1 MRSRIAL
8 ITVVALLVTGC
19 ANMNTTQQYT
29 LSGAA
34 LGAAGGAAI
43 AAIADTSVAAGIGIG
58 AAVGAG
64 AGYLLSQNRQQHTSY
79 YQNNH
84 YRPAHARKTKP
95 AKPRIEQASDQEL
108 ASRPGKPR
116 IQQASDQQPA
126 TS

>member
-64 AGYLLSQNRQQHTSY
+64 AGYLYSMSQNRQQAAYHPTS
-79 YQNNH
+79 NH
-84 YRPAHARKTKP
+84 YRPVHARSAKPVKPEKTK
-95 AKPRIEQASDQEL
+95 KPD
-108 ASRPGKPR
+108 
-116 IQQASDQQPA
+116 IQQASNDRLA
-126 TS
+126 EG

>member
-43 AAIADTSVAAGIGIG
+43 AAIADTSIAAGAGIG

-64 AGYLLSQNRQQHTSY
+64 AGYLLSQNRQHTSY

-84 YRPAHARKTKP
+84 YHPAHGRKNKP
-95 AKPRIEQASDQEL
+95 AMPKIQEAS
-108 ASRPGKPR
+108 A
-116 IQQASDQQPA
+116 QQP
-126 TS
+126 

>member
-1 MRSRIAL
+1 MRFKIGVIVLAGLFAS
-8 ITVVALLVTGC
+8 GC

-34 LGAAGGAAI
+34 LGAAGGAAV

-64 AGYLLSQNRQQHTSY
+64 AGYLLSQNRQHTA
-79 YQNNH
+79 YQPTSNH
-84 YRPAHARKTKP
+84 YRPARAKTTKP
-95 AKPRIEQASDQEL
+95 AKP
-108 ASRPGKPR
+108 K

-126 TS
+126 PSS